1 MKRWCSTFY
10 TITVS
15 TVESELN
22 MDMVNLF
29 TQQQQNYTFI
39 EIFNADVLIR
49 EDITVDQFIDVVLGN
64 RKYLT
69 CIYVSGDLHKVGQT
83 YVEE

>member
-1 MKRWCSTFY
+1 MQAKKEMWVVTFA
-10 TITVS
+10 I
-15 TVESELN
+15 
-22 MDMVNLF
+22 
-29 TQQQQNYTFI
+29 FI

-69 CIYVSGDLHKVGQT
+69 CVYVRHICTLAFFCVDHPLTFDYLYSAITRLIKLR
-83 YVEE
+83 

>member
-1 MKRWCSTFY
+1 MLT
-10 TITVS
+10 TDV
-15 TVESELN
+15 
-22 MDMVNLF
+22 
-29 TQQQQNYTFI
+29 FI

-69 CIYVSGDLHKVGQT
+69 CVYVRLICTLWLSCVLKYLLTFNHLIVL
-83 YVEE
+83 

>member
-1 MKRWCSTFY
+1 MQAKKEMWVVTFA
-10 TITVS
+10 I
-15 TVESELN
+15 
-22 MDMVNLF
+22 
-29 TQQQQNYTFI
+29 FI

-69 CIYVSGDLHKVGQT
+69 CVYVRHICTLVSSV
-83 YVEE
+83 

>member
-1 MKRWCSTFY
+1 MA
-10 TITVS
+10 
-15 TVESELN
+15 
-22 MDMVNLF
+22 NLF
-29 TQQQQNYTFI
+29 TQQQQTILFI

-69 CIYVSGDLHKVGQT
+69 CVYVSVDLHKRGQT